1 MINILSREFVYI
13 WYYFTLQWN
22 QIFEY
27 WVIGMV
33 LGSAISV
40 FSKDSIHRQLTK
52 LQTPR
57 LGIFGLIFAGL
68 LGIASPLCMYG
79 TIPLA
84 ASLYQMGL
92 KEDLLASFMMSS
104 ILLNPQLMIYSLVLG
119 QTAWLIRLASAL
131 FCGVIAGLC
140 VRWFFKGRSFF
151 HFDGLAAPVNRD
163 TDPNPLWRF

>member
-57 LGIFGLIFAGL
+57 LGIFGLILASL

-79 TIPLA
+79 T
-84 ASLYQMGL
+84 
-92 KEDLLASFMMSS
+92 
-104 ILLNPQLMIYSLVLG
+104 
-119 QTAWLIRLASAL
+119 
-131 FCGVIAGLC
+131 
-140 VRWFFKGRSFF
+140 
-151 HFDGLAAPVNRD
+151 
-163 TDPNPLWRF
+163 